1 MAPKPEKSA
10 VRNII
15 NNLINSEIPEIQ
27 AVAKELAEWTKQ
39 LEEHSWKLQH
49 YASEIES
56 LAAAEAEGSEEVS
69 LTELVRDLEKTL
81 AMLREKPADKVTVKS
96 EAAVQSEETEAA
108 AVKPEETESKVKEE
122 AVTAADNELSET
134 SKPETGDD
142 YRPKRETYRETYITP
157 EGFVYKRRR

>member
-1 MAPKPEKSA
+1 MARKPEKST

-39 LEEHSWKLQH
+39 LEEHSWKLEH

-81 AMLREKPADKVTVKS
+81 AMLREKPADKV
-96 EAAVQSEETEAA
+96 A
-108 AVKPEETESKVKEE
+108 
-122 AVTAADNELSET
+122 
-134 SKPETGDD
+134 SKPESIAAQPEEIEAEAEVEDKVTEEDSTLSEVTSSESRGGYITKQDTD
-142 YRPKRETYRETYITP
+142 TDTYTTP
-157 EGFVYKRRR
+157 EGFVLRKRR